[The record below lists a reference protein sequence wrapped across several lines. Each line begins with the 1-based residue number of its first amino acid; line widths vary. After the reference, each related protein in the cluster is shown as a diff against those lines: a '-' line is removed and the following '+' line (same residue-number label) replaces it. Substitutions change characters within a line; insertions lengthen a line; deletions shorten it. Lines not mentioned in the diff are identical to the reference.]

1 MPNEKFIMT
10 RKIAK
15 GAQTKAKWP
24 MIRVH
29 QVAYKLLH
37 EIATETGLPVVEIAT
52 KAIQYAY
59 KNLEYCDPDESSE
72 TESDY
77 EGCWL

>member
-10 RKIAK
+10 RKI
-15 GAQTKAKWP
+15 AKWP

-59 KNLEYCDPDESSE
+59 KNLEYRDPDESSK
-72 TESDY
+72 TKSDY
-77 EGCWL
+77 EDYWF